1 MKLVFATQNQH
12 KAAEIQA
19 LLPSEFEVLT
29 LNDINISEDI
39 PETADT
45 LEGNASQKSHYILRH
60 YSLDCFSDDTGLE
73 IKAIN
78 SEPGVYS
85 ARYAGPSKNA
95 DENMNKVLEKLAGK
109 SDRTAQFRTVI
120 SLILEGKEHIFE
132 GVVKGSIISEK
143 RGTDGFGYDPI
154 FVPEGQNKTFAELSL
169 DEKNKMSHRA
179 RAFEKMIHFLKND
192 HLKHTM

>member
-1 MKLVFATQNQH
+1 MKLIFATHNQH
-12 KAAEIQA
+12 KAKEIQA
-19 LLPSEFEVLT
+19 LLPAEFEVLT
-29 LNDINISEDI
+29 LNDIDIQEDI
-39 PETADT
+39 PETSDT
-45 LEGNASQKSHYILRH
+45 LEGNASQKSHYILH
-60 YSLDCFSDDTGLE
+60 HFSMDCFSDDTGLE
-73 IKAIN
+73 IPALN
-78 SEPGVYS
+78 NEPGVYS

-109 SDRTAQFRTVI
+109 SDRSAQFRTVI

-169 DEKNKMSHRA
+169 DEKNTMSHRA

>member
-1 MKLVFATQNQH
+1 MKLIFATQNQH
-12 KAAEIQA
+12 KAKEIQA
-19 LLPSEFEVLT
+19 LLPFEFEVLT
-29 LNDINISEDI
+29 LNDINIKEDI
-39 PETADT
+39 PETCDT
-45 LEGNASQKSHYILRH
+45 LEGNASQKSHYILH
-60 YSLDCFSDDTGLE
+60 HFSMDCFSDDTGLE
-73 IKAIN
+73 IPALN
-78 SEPGVYS
+78 NEPGVYS
-85 ARYAGPSKNA
+85 ARYAGPAKNA

-120 SLILEGKEHIFE
+120 SLILEGKEHFFE
-132 GVVKGSIISEK
+132 GVVKGTILSEK
-143 RGTDGFGYDPI
+143 RGEDGFGYDPI

>member
-29 LNDINISEDI
+29 LNDIDITEDI

-45 LEGNASQKSHYILRH
+45 LEGNASQKSHYILQH
-60 YSLDCFSDDTGLE
+60 YAMDCFSDDTGLE

-78 SEPGVYS
+78 NEPGVYS

-95 DENMNKVLEKLAGK
+95 DENMNKVLDKLAGK
-109 SDRTAQFRTVI
+109 SDRSAQFRTVI

-132 GVVKGSIISEK
+132 GIVKGTIISEK

-169 DEKNKMSHRA
+169 DEKNTMSHRA